1 MSVIIVSDTSSLI
14 VLEKLEALDLLGKLF
29 ERVLIPEVV
38 LSEIQAGSPDIAKT
52 LDQFGC
58 FETVVV
64 NPSSRLDTLSLLL
77 DAGEANAIELAVSQ
91 QLPLIIDERKG
102 RQIAQQMGVKI
113 TGFAGLLILAVR
125 QQIMSSKQAL
135 DLLDQALAGGMRLS
149 DALVKQVQE
158 QLKV

>member
-14 VLEKLEALDLLGKLF
+14 VLEKLESLDLLGELF

-52 LDQFGC
+52 LDQLGC
-58 FETVVV
+58 FEQVIV

-77 DAGEANAIELAVSQ
+77 DAGEANAIELAVSW

-102 RQIAQQMGVKI
+102 RQIAHQMGVKI

-125 QQIMSSKQAL
+125 QQVMSNKQAL
-135 DLLDQALAGGMRLS
+135 DLLDRALAGGMRLS
-149 DALVKQVQE
+149 DALVKQVRG
-158 QLKV
+158 QLKA